1 MISLKSLFKSSMIY
15 GIGSALVRVMT
26 FALVPL
32 YTNAPGVDGEYG
44 WYGHYLLIFPLIG
57 ILRALYSHGSG
68 DSFLKVY
75 SENDNK
81 KRIISTYL
89 IHIFIV
95 TFLISG
101 LLSCVYFLIPLQPA
115 DSLLSIILDYYFFI
129 LIIVACDTINYR
141 IMDILRIQNYPIYY
155 ISVHLIGQL
164 ATIIFAIKYVTFGG
178 LGLEGALRALI
189 VGGLISFLLF
199 VPILMKNIN
208 IKLYSYEYVKQ
219 FMNLGLRFFPATVF
233 FLIMMQL
240 DRFLLHYL
248 LPNAEPIVGAYG
260 AAAKLASI
268 PMLLISA
275 FNLGWQPFY
284 LTNGKDSHAISKYEK
299 IGTIFAII
307 TISLSWLVSIIMP
320 ILAKVNIP
328 KIGQVVNM
336 QSYPMPDYI
345 IPIIVISHV
354 FYAFYI
360 INMPSIYLCNKQNWS
375 PLFRMF
381 GAFINLVL
389 NIILIPKFDMVG
401 AAIATSISYALMFGF
416 LFYKNLNWMKINLAW
431 LDILMFSLLASI
443 SIWNLINNSYWQYPM
458 IVLTL
463 FLMIYLLYK
472 HGVKQLIIIFTSNAS

>member
-1 MISLKSLFKSSMIY
+1 MISLQSLFKSSIIY
-15 GIGSALVRVMT
+15 GMGSAFVRIMT

-32 YTNAPGVDGEYG
+32 YTNAPGVNGEYG

-75 SENDNK
+75 TENDNK
-81 KRIISTYL
+81 KEIVSTYL

-101 LLSCVYFLIPLQPA
+101 LLSIIYFLIPLQPNN
-115 DSLLSIILDYYFFI
+115 SLLSIILDYYFLI
-129 LIIVACDTINYR
+129 IIIVAFDTINYR

-164 ATIIFAIKYVTFGG
+164 STIIFAINYVTFGG
-178 LGLEGALRALI
+178 LGLAGALRALM
-189 VGGLISFLLF
+189 VGSFVSFILF
-199 VPILMKNIN
+199 LPILIKNMQL
-208 IKLYSYEYVKQ
+208 KLYSYEYVKQ
-219 FMNLGLRFFPATVF
+219 FVNLGLRFFPATVF

-284 LTNGKDSHAISKYEK
+284 LTNGKDLNAVKKYEK

-307 TISLSWLVSIIMP
+307 TISLSWLVSMIMP
-320 ILAKVNIP
+320 IVAKINIP

-336 QSYPMPDYI
+336 NNYPMPDYI
-345 IPIIVISHV
+345 IPIIVVSHI

-375 PLFRMF
+375 PIFRMF

-389 NIILIPKFDMVG
+389 NVILIPKFGMVG
-401 AAIATSISYALMFGF
+401 AAIATSISYALMFVL
-416 LFYKNLNWMKINLAW
+416 LFYKNIKWMNINLAW
-431 LDILMFSLLASI
+431 LDIFMLSVLASI
-443 SIWNLINNSYWQYPM
+443 SIWNLINNSFWQYLM
-458 IVLTL
+458 ILLTL
-463 FLMIYLLYK
+463 FLIIYLLYK

>member
-15 GIGSALVRVMT
+15 GIGSALVRIMT
-26 FALVPL
+26 FTLVPL
-32 YTNAPGVDGEYG
+32 YTNAPSVNGEYG

-57 ILRALYSHGSG
+57 ILRALYSHGAG

-75 SENDNK
+75 SERNDK
-81 KRIISTYL
+81 KKIVSTYL

-101 LLSCVYFLIPLQPA
+101 LLSIVYFLIPVQPIN
-115 DSLLSIILDYYFFI
+115 SLLSIILDYYFVI
-129 LIIVACDTINYR
+129 LIIVAFDTINYR
-141 IMDILRIQNYPIYY
+141 IMDILRIQNYPTYY
-155 ISVHLIGQL
+155 IGVHLIGQL
-164 ATIIFAIKYVTFGG
+164 ATIIFAINYVTFEG

-189 VGGLISFLLF
+189 FGGMISFVLF
-199 VPILMKNIN
+199 LPILIQNIN
-208 IKLYSYEYVKQ
+208 FKLYSYEYVKQ

-284 LTNGKDSHAISKYEK
+284 LTNGKNSKIINKYEK
-299 IGTIFAII
+299 IGTIFAIV

-320 ILAKVNIP
+320 IIAKINIP

-345 IPIIVISHV
+345 IPIIVVSHI

-375 PLFRMF
+375 PIFRMF
-381 GAFINLVL
+381 GAFINLIL
-389 NIILIPKFDMVG
+389 NIILIPKLGMTG
-401 AAIATSISYALMFGF
+401 AAIATSASYALMFGF
-416 LFYKNLNWMKINLAW
+416 LFYKNTKWMKIKLAW
-431 LDILMFSLLASI
+431 FDILVLSLFASI
-443 SIWNLINNSYWQYPM
+443 SIWALINNSYWQYLM
-458 IVLTL
+458 ILSTL
-463 FLMIYLLYK
+463 FLMMYLLYK

>member
-15 GIGSALVRVMT
+15 GIGSALVRIMT

-32 YTNAPGVDGEYG
+32 YTNAPGVNGEYG

-81 KRIISTYL
+81 QKIISTYL

-101 LLSCVYFLIPLQPA
+101 LLSSVYFLIPLQPT
-115 DSLLSIILDYYFFI
+115 DSLLSIILDYYFLI
-129 LIIVACDTINYR
+129 LIIVAFDTINYR

-155 ISVHLIGQL
+155 ISVHLIGQF
-164 ATIIFAIKYVTFGG
+164 ATIIFAINYVTFEG
-178 LGLEGALRALI
+178 LGLAGALRALI
-189 VGGLISFLLF
+189 AGGLISFILF
-199 VPILMKNIN
+199 VPILIKNIN
-208 IKLYSYEYVKQ
+208 FKLYSYEYVKQ

-260 AAAKLASI
+260 AAAKLASV

-284 LTNGKDSHAISKYEK
+284 LTNGKDSSAINKYEK

-320 ILAKVNIP
+320 IFAKINIP
-328 KIGQVVNM
+328 KVGQVVNM

-345 IPIIVISHV
+345 IPIIVISHI
-354 FYAFYI
+354 FYALYI

-381 GAFINLVL
+381 GAFVNLVL
-389 NIILIPKFDMVG
+389 NIILIPNFDMVG
-401 AAIATSISYALMFGF
+401 AAIATSISYALMFGL
-416 LFYKNLNWMKINLAW
+416 LFYKNIKWMKINLAW
-431 LDILMFSLLASI
+431 LDILMLSLFASL
-443 SIWNLINNSYWQYPM
+443 SIWNLINNSYWQYLVT
-458 IVLTL
+458 VLTL
-463 FLMIYLLYK
+463 FLLIYLLYK